1 LAYLI
6 AVLPELVAE
15 IECSVRQPSA
25 QAIRQMGR
33 FLAPLVGLMKWALR
47 HDTDRASLLVDSG
60 EGESWGGRMV
70 EIEKHVQR
78 SANATFEHIHTLQT
92 HLSAM
97 DGKMDDIQEKLG
109 ANAALEY
116 IRTLQT
122 HVSTV
127 DVKMDAIQEKLDR
140 VLQQD
145 SAGQR
150 YSNSRGEGNL

>member
-1 LAYLI
+1 
-6 AVLPELVAE
+6 
-15 IECSVRQPSA
+15 
-25 QAIRQMGR
+25 MGS
-33 FLAPLVGLMKWALR
+33 FFAPLVGLMKWALR

-92 HLSAM
+92 HLSAV
-97 DGKMDDIQEKLG
+97 DGKMDNIQEKLG
-109 ANAALEY
+109 ANAAL
-116 IRTLQT
+116 
-122 HVSTV
+122 

-140 VLQQD
+140 LLQQD

-150 YSNSRGEGNL
+150 CSNSRGEGNL